1 MHTLLANINFAI
13 RNRETVIIGGGDFGA
28 DDLRKLLQLHAA
40 AVKAE
45 EALTW
50 SYGGEPLGTLEK
62 QALDD
67 LRAALKE

>member
-1 MHTLLANINFAI
+1 MRTILTNINFAV
-13 RNRETVIIGGGDFGA
+13 RNRETVTFGA

-40 AVKAE
+40 AFKAQ

-67 LRAALKE
+67 LRAALKD